1 MKFAVG
7 YQLPEEDEEP
17 LVDIVRDF
25 RDHIHEVYF
34 PWLDMPSGRSPMS
47 ARDGAADWQA
57 QPRLEADL
65 RALKDMGV
73 RLDILFNANC
83 YGRQSLAVSLANRVG
98 SVVAHLLDTV
108 GLDAVTT
115 TSPFIARTIQ
125 EHFPQL
131 DVRASVNMRIGTV
144 KGMSYLADLFDSFY
158 LQREYN
164 RDLDRIRELKAWAD
178 AHAKGL
184 LCLVNSGCVNFCSA
198 QTFHD
203 NLVAHDRE
211 VDPAGALPGF
221 DPHVCWGLLRNR
233 ANWPVVLQS
242 TWIRPEDL
250 HRYEG
255 LFEEVKLATRVHA
268 RPRAVID
275 AYARGRHRGNL
286 LDLLEPNFSRALA
299 PYILDSER
307 FPDDWFERTSGCGRQ
322 CDRCDYCAKTLDRL
336 LVDARDAE
344 TAPL

>member
-47 ARDGAADWQA
+47 TRDGAADWQA

-203 NLVAHDRE
+203 NLVAHEAEISDTVNIQGWNPSQCWNYFGDRTHW
-211 VDPAGALPGF
+211 PS
-221 DPHVCWGLLRNR
+221 LLQN
-233 ANWPVVLQS
+233 S
-242 TWIRPEDL
+242 WIRPEDL
-250 HRYEG
+250 HHYEG
-255 LFEEVKLATRVHA
+255 LFAVAKLATRMHA
-268 RPRAVID
+268 SPRRVVQ
-275 AYARGRHRGNL
+275 AYCTGRYRGNL
-286 LDLLEPNFSRALA
+286 LDLFEPNHTPAIA
-299 PYILDSER
+299 PYVIDNTR
-307 FPDDWFERTSGCGRQ
+307 FPDDWFEHTTR
-322 CDRCDYCAKTLDRL
+322 CDKRCHACDYCAAVLDRV
-336 LVDARDAE
+336 LVKVE
-344 TAPL
+344 